1 MIRNTIKVDRKRFDK
16 ALELKR
22 QGKLDEALEKLQEL
36 HLSVPDDPSICSI
49 IGEIHWDQG
58 NLVHAIRWFSTATR
72 LAPKS
77 ELASLG
83 LFHVLW
89 EANKKG
95 LAVAEMNRYLA
106 IGKSKEY
113 RAIQKNFE
121 IKSASA

>member
-1 MIRNTIKVDRKRFDK
+1 MKRNTIKVDRKLFDK
-16 ALELKR
+16 ALELKQR
-22 QGKLDEALEKLQEL
+22 GQLEEALAALQEL
-36 HLSVPDDPSICSI
+36 HLIVPDDPIICGI

-58 NLVHAIRWFSTATR
+58 NLIHAIRWFSTATR

-106 IGKSKEY
+106 IGKSREF
-113 RAIQKNFE
+113 RTIQRE
-121 IKSASA
+121 LRIKSASA

>member
-1 MIRNTIKVDRKRFDK
+1 MKSKVDRKLFDK
-16 ALELKR
+16 ALELKER
-22 QGKLDEALEKLQEL
+22 GKLDEALATMQEL
-36 HLSVPDDPSICSI
+36 HLIVPDDPSICGI

-58 NLVHAIRWFSTATR
+58 NLVNAIRWFSTATR

-106 IGKSKEY
+106 VGKSKEY
-113 RAIQKNFE
+113 RTIQKE
-121 IKSASA
+121 LRIKAASA

>member
-1 MIRNTIKVDRKRFDK
+1 MKSKVDRKLFDK

-22 QGKLDEALEKLQEL
+22 QGQLDDALGTLQKL
-36 HLSVPDDPSICSI
+36 HLVVPDDPSICGI

-58 NLVHAIRWFSTATR
+58 NLVHAIRWFSTATH
-72 LAPKS
+72 LAPTS

-106 IGKSKEY
+106 LGKSREY
-113 RAIQKNFE
+113 RTIQRAFR